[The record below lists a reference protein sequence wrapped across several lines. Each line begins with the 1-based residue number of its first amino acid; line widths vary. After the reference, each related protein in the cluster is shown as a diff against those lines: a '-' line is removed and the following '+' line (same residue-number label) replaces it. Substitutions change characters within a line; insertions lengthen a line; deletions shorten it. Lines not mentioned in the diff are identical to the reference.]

1 MSSQTLERELI
12 VNAVPEE
19 VWGNLTD
26 VARAAAWLPFLH
38 TISEREQ
45 LALYDAVL
53 EDKVGRFALRADLLI
68 TVVDLKEFHFIVV
81 KASGEDRQVRSRIT
95 IDAAIHLHDKGDG
108 TTRARIIGTYEVTG
122 KVATLGAGLIR
133 SKARKMVDEFCVSAQ
148 EGLTNAGPS

>member
-45 LALYDAVL
+45 LGLTYSS
-53 EDKVGRFALRADLLI
+53 RLLI
-68 TVVDLKEFHFIVV
+68 
-81 KASGEDRQVRSRIT
+81 
-95 IDAAIHLHDKGDG
+95 
-108 TTRARIIGTYEVTG
+108 
-122 KVATLGAGLIR
+122 
-133 SKARKMVDEFCVSAQ
+133 
-148 EGLTNAGPS
+148 